1 MTHNIWWNFQKS
13 PQSKVREKTRK
24 YSRVLLNFCYDP
36 VNGPKSTWLTLVT
49 KLPKSIVSKELRKE
63 RQSSE
68 KLKEKSDKTKKFL
81 FKQLRA
87 CDLLSPLV
95 DGQLKAMIG
104 EMRFETKSLSRVR
117 SKMDGQ
123 KDWNWT
129 VAQKYTIVDSQGSKN
144 GHLVS

>member
-1 MTHNIWWNFQKS
+1 MDNPKHPK
-13 PQSKVREKTRK
+13 
-24 YSRVLLNFCYDP
+24 FC
-36 VNGPKSTWLTLVT
+36 T
-49 KLPKSIVSKELRKE
+49 ELRKD

-104 EMRFETKSLSRVR
+104 EMRFEPISWNRVR

-123 KDWNWT
+123 KELNWT
-129 VAQKYTIVDSQGSKN
+129 VTQKWTVFSPTNLHHSSRTIVDGHGSK
-144 GHLVS
+144 

>member
-1 MTHNIWWNFQKS
+1 MDRYRLGQPYSQSIL
-13 PQSKVREKTRK
+13 PQGLYV
-24 YSRVLLNFCYDP
+24 
-36 VNGPKSTWLTLVT
+36 
-49 KLPKSIVSKELRKE
+49 ELRKD

-104 EMRFETKSLSRVR
+104 EMRFEPMSWNRVR
-117 SKMDGQ
+117 SKMDGDA
-123 KDWNWT
+123 K
-129 VAQKYTIVDSQGSKN
+129 VDG
-144 GHLVS
+144 L

>member
-1 MTHNIWWNFQKS
+1 MGQN
-13 PQSKVREKTRK
+13 
-24 YSRVLLNFCYDP
+24 
-36 VNGPKSTWLTLVT
+36 WLTLVT

-123 KDWNWT
+123 KD
-129 VAQKYTIVDSQGSKN
+129 
-144 GHLVS
+144 

>member
-1 MTHNIWWNFQKS
+1 MVK
-13 PQSKVREKTRK
+13 KKT
-24 YSRVLLNFCYDP
+24 SN
-36 VNGPKSTWLTLVT
+36 NPKISQGYHT
-49 KLPKSIVSKELRKE
+49 ELRKD

-104 EMRFETKSLSRVR
+104 EMR
-117 SKMDGQ
+117 
-123 KDWNWT
+123 
-129 VAQKYTIVDSQGSKN
+129 Y
-144 GHLVS
+144 

>member
-1 MTHNIWWNFQKS
+1 MMLCRIQDIKEIVEMLCLKLLALRKVLRDHNKNFGQKTTKFCYEWQESRDRYRLGQSQLQNIS
-13 PQSKVREKTRK
+13 PQGSYVK
-24 YSRVLLNFCYDP
+24 
-36 VNGPKSTWLTLVT
+36 
-49 KLPKSIVSKELRKE
+49 LRKE

-104 EMRFETKSLSRVR
+104 EMRFELKSRTESGPQKTVER
-117 SKMDGQ
+117 SE
-123 KDWNWT
+123 
-129 VAQKYTIVDSQGSKN
+129 I
-144 GHLVS
+144 

>member
-1 MTHNIWWNFQKS
+1 MKNVK
-13 PQSKVREKTRK
+13 
-24 YSRVLLNFCYDP
+24 
-36 VNGPKSTWLTLVT
+36 LTSNDLEISQGHHT
-49 KLPKSIVSKELRKE
+49 ELRKD

-104 EMRFETKSLSRVR
+104 EMRFELKSRKFGNSKIQSSRIFKICGYYQR
-117 SKMDGQ
+117 R
-123 KDWNWT
+123 
-129 VAQKYTIVDSQGSKN
+129 
-144 GHLVS
+144 

>member
-1 MTHNIWWNFQKS
+1 MTTKFEFLTRQGSKDLNLRESPYSYHIHNTSVIHDIKRTENNLTKGFHYAEHQK
-13 PQSKVREKTRK
+13 
-24 YSRVLLNFCYDP
+24 D
-36 VNGPKSTWLTLVT
+36 
-49 KLPKSIVSKELRKE
+49 

-104 EMRFETKSLSRVR
+104 EMRFETKS
-117 SKMDGQ
+117 
-123 KDWNWT
+123 WN
-129 VAQKYTIVDSQGSKN
+129 
-144 GHLVS
+144 

>member
-1 MTHNIWWNFQKS
+1 MDNLGQK
-13 PQSKVREKTRK
+13 V
-24 YSRVLLNFCYDP
+24 FH
-36 VNGPKSTWLTLVT
+36 PKACT
-49 KLPKSIVSKELRKE
+49 ELRKD

-104 EMRFETKSLSRVR
+104 EMRFETRSWNRVR
-117 SKMDGQ
+117 TPESGVKF
-123 KDWNWT
+123 
-129 VAQKYTIVDSQGSKN
+129 
-144 GHLVS
+144 